1 MLDGA
6 GPYFERGVYYARRMV
21 DTLAR
26 PVEAVKRR
34 PRIEED
40 SMRLEGKRALVTG
53 GGTGI
58 GRGTAELFA
67 RKGAR
72 VMVSGRR
79 RAELE
84 ETVRLVEKAGG
95 TAALVPGDVAKPE
108 DAERMARET
117 VAAFGGIDILVNNAG
132 ILVRNATVTS
142 VSIEDWRRV
151 IDVDL
156 HGVFLVSR
164 FALMEMVPAGR
175 GGAIVHV
182 SSVAGIL
189 GDPKL
194 APYNAAK
201 GGVNLLTKNM
211 ALDYA
216 PHGIRVNAVCPGRV
230 ATPMPLSRLKPGEDW
245 EAVLAAWGK
254 NIPLGRVGRPDDIAQ
269 AILFLASDD
278 ASWIT
283 GTTLVVDGGATIS
296 HPPIG

>member
-1 MLDGA
+1 MLSSGVHRHA
-6 GPYFERGVYYARRMV
+6 VIERA
-21 DTLAR
+21 L
-26 PVEAVKRR
+26 
-34 PRIEED
+34 EETP
-40 SMRLEGKRALVTG
+40 MRLTGKRALITG

-67 RKGAR
+67 REGAR
-72 VMVSGRR
+72 VMVTGRR

-84 ETVRLVEKAGG
+84 ETVRLVEQAGG
-95 TAALVPGDVAKPE
+95 TAALATGDVARPE
-108 DAERMARET
+108 DAERMVRET
-117 VAAFGGIDILVNNAG
+117 VAAFGGVDVVVNNAG

-182 SSVAGIL
+182 SSVAGIV

-211 ALDYA
+211 ALDFA
-216 PHGIRVNAVCPGRV
+216 PHGIRVNAVCPGRI
-230 ATPMPLSRLKPGEDW
+230 ATPMPRSRLRPGEDW
-245 EAVLAAWGK
+245 EAVLQAWGK
-254 NIPLGRVGRPDDIAQ
+254 NIPLGRVGRPQDIAQ
-269 AILFLASDD
+269 AILFLASEES
-278 ASWIT
+278 SWIT

>member
-1 MLDGA
+1 
-6 GPYFERGVYYARRMV
+6 
-21 DTLAR
+21 
-26 PVEAVKRR
+26 
-34 PRIEED
+34 
-40 SMRLEGKRALVTG
+40 MRLAGKQALITG

-58 GRGTAELFA
+58 GRATAELFA
-67 RKGAR
+67 REGAR

-84 ETVRLVEKAGG
+84 ETVRQVERAGG
-95 TAALVPGDVAKPE
+95 TAALTTGDVSKAE
-108 DAERMARET
+108 DAERMVHHT
-117 VAAFGGIDILVNNAG
+117 VAAFGSLDVLVNNAG

-164 FALMEMVPAGR
+164 FALMKMVPAGH

-201 GGVNLLTKNM
+201 GGVNILTKNM
-211 ALDYA
+211 ALDFA

-230 ATPMPLSRLKPGEDW
+230 ATPMPLSRLKPGDDW
-245 EAVLAAWGK
+245 EAILAQWGK
-254 NIPLGRVGRPDDIAQ
+254 NIPLGRVGQPEDIAQ
-269 AILFLASDD
+269 AILFLTSDES
-278 ASWIT
+278 SWIT

>member
-1 MLDGA
+1 
-6 GPYFERGVYYARRMV
+6 
-21 DTLAR
+21 
-26 PVEAVKRR
+26 
-34 PRIEED
+34 
-40 SMRLEGKRALVTG
+40 MRLEGKRALVTG

-67 RKGAR
+67 REGAR

-95 TAALVPGDVAKPE
+95 TAALVTGDVAKPE

-182 SSVAGIL
+182 SSVAGML

-201 GGVNLLTKNM
+201 GGVNILTKNM

-230 ATPMPLSRLKPGEDW
+230 ATPMPLSRLKPGDDW
-245 EAVLAAWGK
+245 DAVLAAWGK
-254 NIPLGRVGRPDDIAQ
+254 NIPLGRVGRPEDIAQ
-269 AILFLASDD
+269 AILFLASDE

>member
-1 MLDGA
+1 
-6 GPYFERGVYYARRMV
+6 
-21 DTLAR
+21 
-26 PVEAVKRR
+26 
-34 PRIEED
+34 
-40 SMRLEGKRALVTG
+40 MRLTGKRALITG

-67 RKGAR
+67 REGAR
-72 VMVSGRR
+72 VVVSGRR

-84 ETVRLVEKAGG
+84 ETVRLVERAGG
-95 TAALVPGDVAKPE
+95 TAALTTGDVARPE
-108 DAERMARET
+108 DAERMVRDT
-117 VAAFGGIDILVNNAG
+117 VAAFGGVDIVVNNAG

-164 FALMEMVPAGR
+164 FALMQMVPAGR

-201 GGVNLLTKNM
+201 GGVNLLAKNM
-211 ALDYA
+211 ALDFA

-230 ATPMPLSRLKPGEDW
+230 ATPMPQSRLKPGDDW
-245 EAVLAAWGK
+245 DEILARWGK
-254 NIPLGRVGRPDDIAQ
+254 NIPLGRVGQPEDIAR
-269 AILFLASDD
+269 AILFLASDES
-278 ASWIT
+278 SWIT
-283 GTTLVVDGGATIS
+283 GTTLVVDGGATIC

>member
-1 MLDGA
+1 
-6 GPYFERGVYYARRMV
+6 
-21 DTLAR
+21 
-26 PVEAVKRR
+26 
-34 PRIEED
+34 
-40 SMRLEGKRALVTG
+40 MRLEGKRALITG

-58 GRGTAELFA
+58 GRATAELFA
-67 RKGAR
+67 REGAR

-79 RAELE
+79 RPELA

-95 TAALVPGDVAKPE
+95 TAALVTGDVANPA
-108 DAERMARET
+108 DAERMVEAT
-117 VAAFGGIDILVNNAG
+117 VTAFGGVDVLVNNAG
-132 ILVRNATVTS
+132 ILVRNASVTS
-142 VSIEDWRRV
+142 VSIEDWQRV
-151 IDVDL
+151 LDVDL

-164 FALMEMVPAGR
+164 FALMRMVPAGR

-189 GDPKL
+189 GDPKM

-230 ATPMPLSRLKPGEDW
+230 WTPMPMSRLKVGDDPETI
-245 EAVLAAWGK
+245 LAAWGK
-254 NIPLGRVGRPDDIAQ
+254 NIPLGRVGRPEDIASS
-269 AILFLASDD
+269 ILFLAGDES
-278 ASWIT
+278 SWIT
-283 GTTLVVDGGATIS
+283 GTTLVIDGGATIC

>member
-1 MLDGA
+1 
-6 GPYFERGVYYARRMV
+6 
-21 DTLAR
+21 
-26 PVEAVKRR
+26 
-34 PRIEED
+34 
-40 SMRLEGKRALVTG
+40 MRLRDKRALITG

-58 GRGTAELFA
+58 GRATAELFV
-67 RKGAR
+67 REGAR

-79 RAELE
+79 RAELD
-84 ETVRLVEKAGG
+84 ETVRLCETAGG
-95 TAALVPGDVAKPE
+95 LAAAVTGDVARPE
-108 DAERMARET
+108 DAERMVRET
-117 VAAFGGIDILVNNAG
+117 VAAFGGLDVLVNNAG
-132 ILVRNATVTS
+132 ILVRNATVTT

-164 FALMEMVPAGR
+164 FALLEMVPAGR

-201 GGVNLLTKNM
+201 GGVNLLAKNM

-230 ATPMPLSRLKPGEDW
+230 ATPMPMSRLKPGDDW
-245 EAVLAAWGK
+245 EAILRQWGK
-254 NIPLGRVGRPDDIAQ
+254 NIPLGRVGRPEDIA
-269 AILFLASDD
+269 ASILFLASDE

-283 GTTLVVDGGATIS
+283 GTTLVVDGGATIC